1 PTVATPTTTT
11 TACWPVRTV
20 DSEAHPGL
28 IEAAAF
34 ATQMRRAG
42 LRIHPSAICAARWG
56 LTESEHTPQRVQGFF
71 RALADM
77 RSKGP
82 GDPKYALLHRINT
95 ARRNRERIESADMLS
110 LIRAYNADYTG
121 KKTRRIQV
129 FAHGS
134 AIY

>member
-1 PTVATPTTTT
+1 
-11 TACWPVRTV
+11 
-20 DSEAHPGL
+20 
-28 IEAAAF
+28 
-34 ATQMRRAG
+34 
-42 LRIHPSAICAARWG
+42 
-56 LTESEHTPQRVQGFF
+56 
-71 RALADM
+71 M

-134 AIY
+134 AIYCPPPNQPNCLSVAPKVHSHLHNSDYGGPHDR